1 VTGEEAAPRRANLG
15 AVTPAPPFAPGS
27 ISIRLYPHNEL
38 EAADVV
44 GELCQQA
51 ALALELG
58 FDGVMTSEHHGG
70 FPGYL
75 PNPLQITTFILDD
88 TAGGWAAPCP
98 LLLPLRPTAML
109 AEEIAWLDARHP
121 GRVGL
126 GVAAGALPLDFVA
139 MGLRVEDA
147 VPRFKAELPR
157 IVDMLRGR
165 DLHGLDGD
173 RALQRCAEHPV
184 PVLSA
189 AVSTGAARR
198 AARCGAGI
206 LLEGMSAVE
215 QLAATCAAFDEAG
228 GTAPKVLIRRVW
240 IGEPLT
246 DLIARQRQVYASV
259 GTPSAERRPFADDQ
273 TVIST
278 DPDEIVTRLV
288 ELMTRSGADTLNLR
302 VHLPG
307 IPPRD
312 IRDQIVRLANEV
324 VPALRARGW
333 GDGSATDGPRR
344 RPGSAGR

>member
-1 VTGEEAAPRRANLG
+1 
-15 AVTPAPPFAPGS
+15 VTPVPPFAPGS
-27 ISIRLYPHNEL
+27 ISLRLYPHNEL
-38 EAADVV
+38 DAPDVV
-44 GELCQQA
+44 SELCQQA

-75 PNPLQITTFILDD
+75 PNPLQMTTFILDD
-88 TAGGWAAPCP
+88 TPRGWAAPCP

-109 AEEIAWLDARHP
+109 AEEIAWLSARHP

-126 GVAAGALPLDFVA
+126 GVAAGALAIDFTA
-139 MGLRVEDA
+139 MGLHVEDA

-173 RALQRCAEHPV
+173 RAFQRCATHPV

-189 AVSTGAARR
+189 AVSPAAARR

-206 LLEGMSAVE
+206 LLEGMSPVGR
-215 QLAATCAAFDEAG
+215 LAAACAAFDEAG
-228 GTAPKVLIRRVW
+228 GTATKVVIRRVW

-246 DLIARQRQVYASV
+246 DLIARQRDVYASV
-259 GTPSAERRPFADDQ
+259 GSAAAGRPFADDQ
-273 TVIST
+273 TVISR
-278 DPDEIVTRLV
+278 DPVEVVERLA
-288 ELMTRSGADTLNLR
+288 ETMHRTGGDALNLR

-307 IPPRD
+307 IAPGH
-312 IRDQIVRLANEV
+312 IRDQIVRLAGEV
-324 VPALRARGW
+324 VPALRAALTSTPVEGV
-333 GDGSATDGPRR
+333 GE
-344 RPGSAGR
+344 